1 MEPRSSVAAVGADG
15 RLTCWLSTQTP
26 HQDRD
31 GIAVGLGIESDRV
44 RVVGPDVGGGFGA
57 KGLCADDVL
66 VAWLALTGGRTVRW
80 TETRSENMVAIHGR
94 GAVLDLT
101 IGGTRAGEIRAY
113 RLNILQDD
121 GELLAIGAMTRHAD
135 VARDPSI
142 NGHCAVL
149 AQTAAL
155 VGDRQVRHRGAIGG
169 SLAHADANGDLG
181 TVVLALDAELVVRGP
196 KGERAIPAS
205 EFFRSWY
212 ETALGDRDVLTE
224 IRVAKGSTGTYLKH
238 TRRTHDWATVAVA
251 AVRLDGRV
259 RVGLTSMGPTPI
271 RAEGVE
277 EALVAGA
284 DAATAAQRAVEGTSP
299 VSDAMASAEYREHL
313 AVVLTRRALERL

>member
-1 MEPRSSVAAVGADG
+1 
-15 RLTCWLSTQTP
+15 
-26 HQDRD
+26 
-31 GIAVGLGIESDRV
+31 
-44 RVVGPDVGGGFGA
+44 
-57 KGLCADDVL
+57 
-66 VAWLALTGGRTVRW
+66 
-80 TETRSENMVAIHGR
+80 MVSIHGR

-149 AQTAAL
+149 AQTARL
-155 VGDRQVRHRGAIGG
+155 VGDRQVRHRGTIGG

-196 KGERAIPAS
+196 IGERAIPAS

-224 IRVAKGSTGTYLKH
+224 IRVAKGSTGTFKH

-251 AVRLDGRV
+251 GVRLDGRV
-259 RVGLTSMGPTPI
+259 RVGLTRMGPTPI

-284 DAATAAQRAVEGTSP
+284 DAATAAQRAAEGTSP
-299 VSDAMASAEYREHL
+299 ASDVMASAEYREHL